1 MIRVKSLIETR
12 RSRRFRS
19 RIVGAILAAGTVAAS
34 LTVPA
39 GTATAAPA
47 TVQSIQRVDGQLS
60 LVRVYSPALRRTVVN
75 QVLRPRGGGAAPVFY
90 LLNGRSGGTDGDS
103 WLRMTNY
110 RSFFADKQVTVVS
123 PLGGGY
129 EYYSAGAWERY
140 LRYELPA
147 AIAGPLQTTGRAA
160 IAGLS
165 HTAPAALDLAG
176 RSGNRYQ
183 AVGAYSGCPAITS
196 LVGQVAV
203 PITMAFGGGNAYAI
217 FGAPGSPGWNDHD
230 PSLHPGRLR
239 GKAVYLGSGSGIAGE
254 ADGGAQGPALY
265 AGPSQVE
272 AFSQMCTRSM
282 SAALNGA
289 GVRHTYR
296 SLDTGA
302 HTWQLFERLMRD
314 SWSTIGPAIGA

>member
-1 MIRVKSLIETR
+1 MTGIN
-12 RSRRFRS
+12 
-19 RIVGAILAAGTVAAS
+19 
-34 LTVPA
+34 
-39 GTATAAPA
+39 
-47 TVQSIQRVDGQLS
+47 RVDGQLS
-60 LVRVYSPALRRTVVN
+60 LVSVYSPALRRTVVN

-110 RSFFADKQVTVVS
+110 RSFFANKQVTVVS

-140 LRYELPA
+140 MRYELPA

-176 RSGNRYQ
+176 RSGRLYS
-183 AVGAYSGCPAITS
+183 AVGAYSGCPNITS
-196 LVGQVAV
+196 IVGQVAV
-203 PITMAFGGGNAYAI
+203 PITMAFGGGNAYAM

-230 PSLHPGRLR
+230 PFLHPNRLR
-239 GKAVYLGSGSGIAGE
+239 GKAVYLGAGSGMPGE
-254 ADGGAQGPALY
+254 ADGRAQGPGLWG
-265 AGPSQVE
+265 GPAEVE
-272 AFSQMCTRSM
+272 AFAQACTQAM
-282 SAALNGA
+282 SAKLNSVGI
-289 GVRHTYR
+289 RHEFT
-296 SLDTGA
+296 SLSTGA